1 MSPVALTAALKERS
15 AELGFTL
22 CGVAPA
28 ARPDT
33 LDALTD
39 WLAAGFHGEMGYME
53 RRRDAYAHPDG
64 VLPGVR
70 SVVMLA
76 TSYHTAD
83 PPDAVDPPPGFGKVA
98 RYARGGVDYHD
109 LLRQRMKPLAALLH
123 EHNPGGRTR
132 TVVDTAPLL
141 ERDFARRA
149 GLGWFGKNT
158 LLLNKR
164 AGSYLLLSAILTDA
178 LLDYDPPHESA
189 HCGTCTACLDACPT
203 DAFIAPHVLDAR
215 RCISY
220 LTIEAKEPIPDDLKD
235 GCGDWLFGCDI
246 CQEVCPWN
254 RKPARTTDP
263 AFAPRPDLAPASAA
277 AIVAMSDADLHAAFD
292 GTPLDRPGPDG
303 LRRNA
308 ENVLRNTGVNDSGL
322 TPSPTPPPETSG
334 STPAALD

>member
-1 MSPVALTAALKERS
+1 MPPEALTAALKQQ
-15 AELGFTL
+15 AADLGFAL

-39 WLAAGFHGEMGYME
+39 WLGNGFHGEMGYLE
-53 RRRDAYAHPDG
+53 RRADAYAHPDG
-64 VLPGVR
+64 VLPGVK

-83 PPDAVDPPPGFGKVA
+83 PPAALDPPPGFGKVA

-109 LLRQRMKPLAALLH
+109 LLRERMKPLAALLH
-123 EHNPGGRTR
+123 EANPGGRTR
-132 TVVDTAPLL
+132 AVVDTAPLL
-141 ERDFARRA
+141 ERDFARKA

-178 LLDYDPPHESA
+178 LLDYDPPHEAS

-203 DAFIAPHVLDAR
+203 NAFVAPHVLDAR
-215 RCISY
+215 RCIAY
-220 LTIEAKEPIPDDLKD
+220 LTIEAKDPIPDDLKE
-235 GCGDWLFGCDI
+235 GCGDWLFGCDV

-254 RKPARTTDP
+254 RKATRSDDP
-263 AFAPRPDLAPASAA
+263 AFAPRPDLAPLDARRLAT
-277 AIVAMSDADLHAAFD
+277 MSESEFEFQFD
-292 GTPLDRPGPDG
+292 DTPLNRPGAAG
-303 LRRNA
+303 MRRNA
-308 ENVLRNTGVNDSGL
+308 ANVLRNADRPPANAER
-322 TPSPTPPPETSG
+322 PPPRR
-334 STPAALD
+334 

>member
-1 MSPVALTAALKERS
+1 MTPAALTAALK
-15 AELGFTL
+15 AEAEAGGFAL

-33 LDALTD
+33 LDALHD
-39 WLAAGFHGEMGYME
+39 WLDAGYAGEMAYLG
-53 RRRDAYAHPDG
+53 RRRDAYAHPGG

-76 TSYHTAD
+76 TSYHTED
-83 PPDAVDPPPGFGKVA
+83 PPLAVDPPPGFGRVA

-109 LLRQRMKPLAALLH
+109 LLRDRMKPLAALLH

-178 LLDYDPPHESA
+178 VLDYDPPHEAS

-203 DAFIAPHVLDAR
+203 DAFVAPHVLDAR
-215 RCISY
+215 KCIAY
-220 LTIEAKEPIPDDLKD
+220 LTIEAKGPIPDDLKD
-235 GCGDWLFGCDI
+235 GCGDWLFGCDV

-254 RKPARTTDP
+254 RKAARTADP
-263 AFAPRPDLAPASAA
+263 AFAPRPDLAPLDARRLAK
-277 AIVAMSDADLHAAFD
+277 MSESEFEFQFGD
-292 GTPLDRPGPDG
+292 TPLARPGAAG
-303 LRRNA
+303 MQRNA
-308 ENVLRNTGVNDSGL
+308 ANVLRNADR
-322 TPSPTPPPETSG
+322 PQADAERPPPRR
-334 STPAALD
+334 

>member
-1 MSPVALTAALKERS
+1 MPPDALTAALS
-15 AELGFTL
+15 AALKQRAADLGFAL

-39 WLAAGFHGEMGYME
+39 WLDRGYHGQMGYLD
-53 RRRDAYAHPDG
+53 RRRDAYAHPSG
-64 VLPGVR
+64 VLPGVK

-76 TSYHTAD
+76 TSYDTPD
-83 PPDAVDPPPGFGKVA
+83 PPAAADPPPGFGRVA

-109 LLRQRMKPLAALLH
+109 LLRDRMKPLAALLH
-123 EHNPGGRTR
+123 GANPGGRTR

-164 AGSYLLLSAILTDA
+164 AGSYLLLSALLTDA
-178 LLDYDPPHESA
+178 VLDYDPPHESA

-203 DAFIAPHVLDAR
+203 DAFVAPHVLDAR
-215 RCISY
+215 RCIAY
-220 LTIEAKEPIPDDLKD
+220 LTIELKGGQPIPEDLRE
-235 GCGDWLFGCDI
+235 GCGDWLFGCDV

-254 RKPARTTDP
+254 RKATRTDDP
-263 AFAPRPDLAPASAA
+263 AFAPRPDLAPADARRIAA
-277 AIVAMSDADLHAAFD
+277 LTDEELRTAFA
-292 GTPLDRPGPDG
+292 GTPLDRPGPAG

-308 ENVLRNTGVNDSGL
+308 ENVLRNAGR
-322 TPSPTPPPETSG
+322 SP
-334 STPAALD
+334 PAGR

>member
-1 MSPVALTAALKERS
+1 MPPDALTAALKTK
-15 AELGFTL
+15 AADLGFAL

-39 WLAAGFHGEMGYME
+39 WLANGYHGEMGYLD
-53 RRRDAYAHPDG
+53 RRRDAYAHPSG
-64 VLPGVR
+64 VLPGVK

-76 TSYHTAD
+76 TSYHTPD
-83 PPDAVDPPPGFGKVA
+83 PPPAVDPPAGFGKVA

-109 LLRQRMKPLAALLH
+109 LLRDRMKPLAALLH
-123 EHNPGGRTR
+123 GANPGGRTR

-178 LLDYDPPHESA
+178 VLDYDPPHEAA

-203 DAFIAPHVLDAR
+203 DAFVAPHVLDAR
-215 RCISY
+215 KCIAY
-220 LTIEAKEPIPDDLKD
+220 LTIELKGGEPIPDELED
-235 GCGDWLFGCDI
+235 GCGDWLFGCDV

-254 RKPARTTDP
+254 RKAEKTDDP
-263 AFAPRPDLAPASAA
+263 AFAPRPDPRPGRRPPDRGDDGRRTAGRVRRHPAR
-277 AIVAMSDADLHAAFD
+277 
-292 GTPLDRPGPDG
+292 PPRPDRPAAERGERSPQ
-303 LRRNA
+303 RR
-308 ENVLRNTGVNDSGL
+308 S
-322 TPSPTPPPETSG
+322 
-334 STPAALD
+334 LD

>member
-1 MSPVALTAALKERS
+1 MPPAALTAALKTK
-15 AELGFTL
+15 AADLGFAL

-39 WLAAGFHGEMGYME
+39 WLDRGFHGEMGYLD
-53 RRRDAYAHPDG
+53 RRREAYAHPSG
-64 VLPGVR
+64 VLPGVK

-76 TSYHTAD
+76 TSYHTPD
-83 PPDAVDPPPGFGKVA
+83 PPLAENPPPGFGRVA
-98 RYARGGVDYHD
+98 RYARGGADYHD
-109 LLRQRMKPLAALLH
+109 LLRDRMKPLAALLH
-123 EHNPGGRTR
+123 EANPGGRTR

-164 AGSYLLLSAILTDA
+164 AGSYLLLSAVLTDA
-178 LLDYDPPHESA
+178 VLDYDPPHESA

-203 DAFIAPHVLDAR
+203 DAFVAPHVLDAR
-215 RCISY
+215 RCIAY
-220 LTIEAKEPIPDDLKD
+220 LTIELKGGEPIPDDLRE
-235 GCGDWLFGCDI
+235 GCDDWLFGCDV

-254 RKPARTTDP
+254 RKAEKTNDP
-263 AFAPRPDLAPASAA
+263 AFASRPDLAPADARRIA
-277 AIVAMSDADLHAAFD
+277 AMSDDELRTAFA
-292 GTPLDRPGPDG
+292 GTPLDRPGPTG

-308 ENVLRNTGVNDSGL
+308 ENVLRNAGR
-322 TPSPTPPPETSG
+322 
-334 STPAALD
+334 

>member
-1 MSPVALTAALKERS
+1 MSPAALTAALKTR
-15 AELGFTL
+15 AADLGFAL

-33 LDALTD
+33 LDALTE
-39 WLAAGFHGEMGYME
+39 WLAAGRHGEMGYME
-53 RRRDAYAHPDG
+53 RRADAYAHPDG
-64 VLPGVR
+64 VLPGVK

-83 PPDAVDPPPGFGKVA
+83 PPAALDPPPGFGKVA
-98 RYARGGVDYHD
+98 RYARGGADYHD
-109 LLRQRMKPLAALLH
+109 LLRARMKPLAALLH
-123 EHNPGGRTR
+123 EANPGGRTR

-141 ERDFARRA
+141 ERDFARKA

-164 AGSYLLLSAILTDA
+164 AGSYLLLSAVLTDA
-178 LLDYDPPHESA
+178 VLDYDAPHEAA

-203 DAFIAPHVLDAR
+203 DAFVAPHVLDAR
-215 RCISY
+215 RCIAY
-220 LTIEAKEPIPDDLKD
+220 LTIEAKGPIPEDLRA
-235 GCGDWLFGCDI
+235 GCGDWLFGCDV

-254 RKPARTTDP
+254 RKATRSDDP
-263 AFAPRPDLAPASAA
+263 AFAPRPDLAPANAA
-277 AIVAMSDADLHAAFD
+277 AIAAMTDDELHAAFD

-308 ENVLRNTGVNDSGL
+308 AVVLENGERGG
-322 TPSPTPPPETSG
+322 G
-334 STPAALD
+334 